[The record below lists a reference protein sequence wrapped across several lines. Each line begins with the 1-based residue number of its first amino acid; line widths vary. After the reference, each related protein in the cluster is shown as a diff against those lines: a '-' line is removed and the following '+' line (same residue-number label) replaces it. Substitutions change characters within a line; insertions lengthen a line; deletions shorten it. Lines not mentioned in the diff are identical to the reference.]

1 MRHEGS
7 VRPKSAKS
15 QVRNNFFIGLL
26 TRRQPLGD
34 IGHLSKLRLV
44 AGHGCVTCSQV
55 ILLIARHL
63 SFPAFYFRPCGD
75 VIK

>member
-7 VRPKSAKS
+7 VRPKRAKS

-34 IGHLSKLRLV
+34 IGHLRLV
-44 AGHGCVTCSQV
+44 GGHGCVTCSQV